1 MCPPSSCIPLPAE
14 NENWTN
20 EAIFTSLFNF
30 KRGKPLPENATSDV
44 NPFQYKPS
52 DLPADLWYLWSGV
65 KKDAE
70 FGFWQ
75 ETEAPCET
83 FSNSTI
89 IGSRTTL
96 QFYEGRASHSRKT
109 GWMMQEYTITEKCD
123 NDTKGMTPDSVLK
136 QSSEM
141 DSIFTGDYIELNDLI
156 DPGSRSSSSANSSCL
171 TMTSDEYFDSM
182 ALLQE
187 IENDIKDSSVNFNL
201 SAPLKSTEVFI
212 RLATSVSL
220 ITDQDSKRSGQVTSK
235 DCNISKNTSKEGKK
249 ERVSRAKRRKMKNY
263 LCFLKLFF

>member
-1 MCPPSSCIPLPAE
+1 
-14 NENWTN
+14 
-20 EAIFTSLFNF
+20 
-30 KRGKPLPENATSDV
+30 
-44 NPFQYKPS
+44 
-52 DLPADLWYLWSGV
+52 
-65 KKDAE
+65 
-70 FGFWQ
+70 
-75 ETEAPCET
+75 
-83 FSNSTI
+83 
-89 IGSRTTL
+89 
-96 QFYEGRASHSRKT
+96 
-109 GWMMQEYTITEKCD
+109 
-123 NDTKGMTPDSVLK
+123 MTPDSVLK